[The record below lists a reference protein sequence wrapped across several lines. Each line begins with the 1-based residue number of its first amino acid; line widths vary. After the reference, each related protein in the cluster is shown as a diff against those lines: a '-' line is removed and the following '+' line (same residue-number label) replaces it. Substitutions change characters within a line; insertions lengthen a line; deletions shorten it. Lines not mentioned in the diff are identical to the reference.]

1 MNELAEYGSNAMA
14 AAQDGRGDALPGAVR
29 PDTDYPE
36 MHVFTRAQKAAV
48 IIGILGVDAA
58 GPILERMNEEA
69 LRSFASAMSQIRRVP
84 PDIVVATIQEFLIEF
99 AQFDMTVSGGMKN
112 ARNMLQDYVPEATLT
127 RIMDDI
133 ETPSAHNVWQKLTA
147 VDNQALAEFLAR
159 EHPQTAAVVLSKL
172 SAEHAAEIL
181 GRLSSERAREIV
193 VGLKRTTSMDS
204 NVVEAIG
211 ESVSKDFLEHY
222 RGGGNS
228 VKPEERIGMIMNYTS
243 SDIRQAVLEF
253 LGEKQP
259 EFLEAVKA
267 RMFTFNDI
275 QDRIER
281 RDVTAI
287 VRATDPEDFLKA
299 MIGAK
304 ETAPKTFDFILS
316 SLSSRVSEQLQEE
329 IAEAGKVKVREAEE
343 AQNAMLK
350 VIRAMEAAKEIQL
363 IAIDEQ

>member
-1 MNELAEYGSNAMA
+1 MNDLAEYAPEKTA
-14 AAQDGRGDALPGAVR
+14 VTTERDRPALPEAA
-29 PDTDYPE
+29 E
-36 MHVFTRAQKAAV
+36 HFELTRAQKAAV
-48 IIGILGVDAA
+48 IIGILGIDGA
-58 GPILERMNEEA
+58 GPILERMTEED
-69 LRSFASAMSQIRRVP
+69 LRRFAAAMSRLKRVP
-84 PDIVVATIQEFLIEF
+84 PDIVVATIQEFMIEF
-99 AQFDMTVSGGMKN
+99 AQFDMTVSGGLKN
-112 ARNMLQDYVPEATLT
+112 ARAMLQDYVPDATLT

-133 ETPSAHNVWQKLTA
+133 DRPSAHNVWQKLTA

-172 SAEHAAEIL
+172 SAEHAADIL
-181 GRLSSERAREIV
+181 GRLTPDRAREIV
-193 VGLKRTTSMDS
+193 IGLKRTTSMDG

-222 RGGGNS
+222 RGGGPS
-228 VKPEERIGMIMNYTS
+228 VKPEDRIGMIMNYTS
-243 SDIRQAVLEF
+243 SEIRQAVLDF

-259 EFLEAVKA
+259 DFLEAVKA
-267 RMFTFNDI
+267 RMFTFADI
-275 QDRIER
+275 QDRIEK

-287 VRATDPEDFLKA
+287 VRATDPDDFLKA

-304 ETAPKTFDFILS
+304 DMAPRTFDFIIS

-343 AQNAMLK
+343 AQNAVLK

-363 IAIDEQ
+363 IALDE